1 MYGEVGW
8 LGGWIGCAEKMF
20 AARGVVGDLCKIF
33 VDVLCSLE
41 VMRFGCSSTCF
52 GTCSGHLAM
61 CIA

>member
-20 AARGVVGDLCKIF
+20 AACDLVGDLCKIF

-41 VMRFGCSSTCF
+41 VMRFG
-52 GTCSGHLAM
+52 
-61 CIA
+61 